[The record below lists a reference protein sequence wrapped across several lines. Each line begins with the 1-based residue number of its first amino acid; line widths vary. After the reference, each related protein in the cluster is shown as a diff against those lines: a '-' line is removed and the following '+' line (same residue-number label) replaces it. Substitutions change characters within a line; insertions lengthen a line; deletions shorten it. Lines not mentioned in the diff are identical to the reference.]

1 MRNLMPI
8 LISQKKIL
16 NSIHFRCR
24 RESCDDIFSKNN
36 LLTVFELHIYELLK
50 FVLKSVKRMHSQ
62 GYLNEMFR
70 FEGDRETRLSE
81 VGLLYMPS
89 CKRKQQRSSI
99 NYRAAKLFNI
109 LKSCAAIPPDLTCLP
124 FSKISSIYHGS
135 KTAILKQNQELVDA
149 IYK

>member
-1 MRNLMPI
+1 
-8 LISQKKIL
+8 
-16 NSIHFRCR
+16 
-24 RESCDDIFSKNN
+24 
-36 LLTVFELHIYELLK
+36 
-50 FVLKSVKRMHSQ
+50 MHSL

-70 FEGDRETRLSE
+70 FKQGGRETRLSE

-109 LKSCAAIPPDLTCLP
+109 LKSCAAIPPDITCLP
-124 FSKISSIYHGS
+124 FSKIFSVYHS
-135 KTAILKQNQELVDA
+135 LKTTILKQNQELVDA